1 MKSVQLQMRDI
12 LDDYYVEVKQE
23 TEVAFKQVAKE
34 TTSYLRSMSP
44 KAKRAT
50 PRRGKYAR
58 GWRWSWEYG
67 ETIIYNQ
74 TDWQLTHL
82 LEDGHDIKN
91 RFSGNRVVGHYGG
104 VTHILKAEERAGEL
118 LPIRISRGLK

>member
-1 MKSVQLQMRDI
+1 MKSVQMQMRDI

-23 TEVAFKQVAKE
+23 TETAFKQVAKE
-34 TTSYLRSMSP
+34 TTSYLRSISP
-44 KAKRAT
+44 KQSGS
-50 PRRGKYAR
+50 PRSGRYAR

-82 LEDGHDIKN
+82 LEDGHAIKN
-91 RFSGNRVVGHYGG
+91 RFGGPFGHYGG
-104 VTHILKAEERAGEL
+104 VKHILKAEERAGEQ